1 MTNRSQER
9 PLTVGELR
17 KFLNTLPDN
26 REVFVFDNRTVD
38 FGGGHV
44 PVTFMSDDKRA
55 GSINLWIED

>member
-1 MTNRSQER
+1 MTNRSKER

-17 KFLNTLPDN
+17 KFLSNLPDD
-26 REVFVFDNRTVD
+26 REVWVFDNRTVD

-44 PVTFMSDDKRA
+44 PITFMSDDKRV

>member
-1 MTNRSQER
+1 MTTNQKER

-17 KFLNTLPDN
+17 KFLRNLPDD
-26 REVFVFDNRTVD
+26 REVWVFDNRTVD

-44 PVTFMSDDKRA
+44 PITFMSDDKRV